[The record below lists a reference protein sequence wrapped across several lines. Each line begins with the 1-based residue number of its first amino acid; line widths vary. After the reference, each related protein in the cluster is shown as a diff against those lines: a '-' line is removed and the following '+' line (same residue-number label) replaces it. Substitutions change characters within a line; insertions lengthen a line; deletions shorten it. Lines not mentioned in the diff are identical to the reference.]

1 MEEATLLLPLGGAID
16 VTAEKERLTR
26 ELAKTMAEI
35 KGIEQKLSNKDF
47 LLRAPLDIVK
57 TQQNRLEA
65 ARFAAQKLEDA
76 LGKL

>member
-1 MEEATLLLPLGGAID
+1 
-16 VTAEKERLTR
+16 
-26 ELAKTMAEI
+26 MAEI